1 MKQKTRKLSIKV
13 KILCPVSILILI
25 ICIVMGVSAYSKIH
39 DGMVSMGV
47 EEAQMAAQIATD
59 VIDGDLVKELEPG
72 CEDTEAYQTLLAAM
86 RDVQERFGIAY
97 LYTMYTDGRQ
107 VYYGVDTDS
116 SELQNEVGAVYET
129 SYEDLADTFAGEEY
143 VEDYIDSSEYGDLV
157 SVYEPI
163 RDSSGNIIGVVGCD
177 YDASNVVKKLKDTS
191 IQIVLITIVCMVIA
205 IVLLSLIVNQI
216 MKSLRLV
223 DRKIYDLVNSEGDL
237 TQKLEISTGDEMELI
252 ADNVNALLG
261 YIQGIMLD
269 IADNSTQLSEST
281 QNIVQSLNKVEMNI
295 TDVSATME
303 EMSASMEETS
313 ATLNEVDSNVGIIYD
328 TIEKISHSANEGK
341 LSSDEIMKKANDIY
355 QDAVIAQEE
364 AKEQAQEMSVA
375 VNEKIEKSKAV
386 EEISLLTE
394 NIISITEETNLLAL
408 NASIEAARAGEAGR
422 GFAVVA
428 DEIGKLAASSAEA
441 AVKIQQVSEAVIE
454 AVDELAANAENM
466 IKFMDETAMSGYN
479 KLLETSS
486 SYRNDVGNMN
496 SMMNAFASDSDNV
509 KDSVDQIK
517 DSISAIN
524 IAVSE
529 SAKGVTNVTDVSVD
543 LTGRM
548 GDIGKEADN
557 NSNIAGQLNEEV
569 NKFKLR

>member
-1 MKQKTRKLSIKV
+1 MKQKTKGLSIKI
-13 KILCPVSILILI
+13 KILCPVSLLILLV
-25 ICIVMGVSAYSKIH
+25 CVVLGVFSYKRIS

-59 VIDGDLVKELEPG
+59 VIDGDLVRELVPG
-72 CEDTEAYQTLLAAM
+72 CENTEGYQTLLATI
-86 RDVQERFGIAY
+86 RDVQEQFGIAY
-97 LYTMYTDGRQ
+97 LYTIYTDGSR
-107 VYYGVDTDS
+107 VYYGVDADS
-116 SELQNEVGAVYET
+116 SALQNAVGAEYET
-129 SYEDLADTFAGEEY
+129 PYEDLADTFAGEVY

-163 RDSSGNIIGVVGCD
+163 KDSSGNIVGILGSD
-177 YDASNVVKKLKDTS
+177 YDASNIVESLRGTL
-191 IQIVLITIVCMVIA
+191 IQIVLMTIVCIVIA
-205 IVLLSLIVNQI
+205 LILLSLIVNRI

-237 TQKLEISTGDEMELI
+237 TQKLEINTGDEMELI

-261 YIQGIMLD
+261 FIQGIMLD
-269 IADNSTQLSEST
+269 IAENSSQLSDST
-281 QNIVQSLNKVEMNI
+281 QNIVESIGKVEMNV

-313 ATLNEVDSNVGIIYD
+313 ASLSEVDASVGSIYD
-328 TIEKISHSANEGK
+328 TMNNISHSANAGK
-341 LSSDEIMKKANDIY
+341 VSSDEIMKKANEIHE
-355 QDAVIAQEE
+355 DAVIAQKD
-364 AKEQAQEMSVA
+364 AKEQAQEIA
-375 VNEKIEKSKAV
+375 REVNEKIEKSKAV

-394 NIISITEETNLLAL
+394 NILNITDETNLLAL

-428 DEIGKLAASSAEA
+428 DEIGKLATSSAEA

-454 AVDELAANAENM
+454 AVDELATKAEMM

-479 KLLETSS
+479 KLLETSE
-486 SYRNDVGNMN
+486 SYRDDVGNMN
-496 SMMNAFASDSDNV
+496 NMMREFANDSENV
-509 KDSVDQIK
+509 KDNVDQIK
-517 DSISAIN
+517 DTISDLN

-529 SAKGVTNVTDVSVD
+529 CADGVTNVTQVSVD

-548 GDIGKEADN
+548 SEIGKEADN
-557 NSNIAGQLNEEV
+557 NSSVAQRLNAEV
-569 NKFKLR
+569 NKFKLQ